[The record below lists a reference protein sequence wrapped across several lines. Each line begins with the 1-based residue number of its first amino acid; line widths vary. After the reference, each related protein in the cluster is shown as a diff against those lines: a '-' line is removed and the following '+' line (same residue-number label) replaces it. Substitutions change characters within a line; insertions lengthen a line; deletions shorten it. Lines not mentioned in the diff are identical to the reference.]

1 MNAKKRKNPVISFVF
16 TQVAFSTGELLKQL
30 C

>member
-1 MNAKKRKNPVISFVF
+1 MNAKKKDPVISFVF